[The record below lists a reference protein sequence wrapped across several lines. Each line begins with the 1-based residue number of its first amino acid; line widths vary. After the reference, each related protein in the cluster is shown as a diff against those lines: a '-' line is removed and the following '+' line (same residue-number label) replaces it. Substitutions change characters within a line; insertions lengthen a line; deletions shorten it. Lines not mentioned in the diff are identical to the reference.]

1 MAQTNSNNISECLVS
16 KEISTQ
22 EIIEKLKSN
31 TNANVRN
38 QNQQSVESESPKIVE
53 SQSIKA
59 VENRPNKNQ
68 SVEKHSEENLSTNSE
83 VNQKAEN
90 TSIAIQSIPYQ
101 HKITLYLPIPSLHPP
116 YTRNRLFYGLYKH
129 LINLR
134 EI

>member
-38 QNQQSVESESPKIVE
+38 QNQQSVESESPKIVK

-59 VENRPNKNQ
+59 VENQPNKNQ
-68 SVEKHSEENLSTNSE
+68 RVEKHSEENLSTNSE

-90 TSIAIQSIPYQ
+90 NSIAIQSIEPEN
-101 HKITLYLPIPSLHPP
+101 IPLNEEAELSMW
-116 YTRNRLFYGLYKH
+116 
-129 LINLR
+129 
-134 EI
+134 